1 MSANSE
7 LSIEAHSSSSEKPS
21 SSSTSAKTVFEQVD
35 SSQSTHRD
43 HDVETVN
50 EPEDSSSTSIP
61 PADGGKGAWMFLA
74 GCFIFEALVW
84 GFPFSFGVFQSYY
97 TTHPPFSLHPAGI
110 AAIGTCSSG
119 VMYLFA
125 PVTLY
130 ALESFPSIRRLSS
143 IIGLAIAVMALIAS
157 SFATKVWLLILTQGV
172 LYAIGGSLLYSPTM
186 FYLDEWFVR
195 KKGLA
200 FGIMWAGV
208 GTSGLIFPFLL
219 SYLLAHL
226 GHATTLRIWSLILLL
241 LCAPLIHYVRPR
253 LPASTALVTRQPISY
268 SFFWTRTHIFLQAS
282 NVLESL
288 GFFIPA
294 IYLPSYAASLNM
306 PAYTGTL
313 LLALLNLFSVFGAIG
328 LGHLCDRHHVVIVI
342 LISTIGATI
351 SVFLFWG
358 FGTGLPL
365 LVLFVA
371 SYGFFAGGY
380 SAIWTGMMKE
390 VRKTSPETGMGT
402 LMGVFAAG
410 RGIGAVASGPL
421 SEVLLSRVGGGSV
434 SGGKGWGFGTEY
446 GVLIVFTGVS
456 AFAGIV
462 AVGAWKR
469 GGGVVDEGEVGVD
482 GERDG
487 DDEGGRG
494 NIGLDVLGD

>member
-43 HDVETVN
+43 LDVETVN

-84 GFPFSFGVFQSYY
+84 GKSISLKHHLSQKTQLLTMPGFPFSFGVFQSYY
-97 TTHPPFSLHPAGI
+97 TTHPPFSLHTAGI

-208 GTSGLIFPFLL
+208 GTVCFPYILSPLPSPLPPLIFL
-219 SYLLAHL
+219 S
-226 GHATTLRIWSLILLL
+226 
-241 LCAPLIHYVRPR
+241 PV
-253 LPASTALVTRQPISY
+253 
-268 SFFWTRTHIFLQAS
+268 
-282 NVLESL
+282 
-288 GFFIPA
+288 
-294 IYLPSYAASLNM
+294 
-306 PAYTGTL
+306 
-313 LLALLNLFSVFGAIG
+313 
-328 LGHLCDRHHVVIVI
+328 
-342 LISTIGATI
+342 
-351 SVFLFWG
+351 
-358 FGTGLPL
+358 
-365 LVLFVA
+365 
-371 SYGFFAGGY
+371 
-380 SAIWTGMMKE
+380 
-390 VRKTSPETGMGT
+390 
-402 LMGVFAAG
+402 
-410 RGIGAVASGPL
+410 
-421 SEVLLSRVGGGSV
+421 
-434 SGGKGWGFGTEY
+434 
-446 GVLIVFTGVS
+446 
-456 AFAGIV
+456 
-462 AVGAWKR
+462 
-469 GGGVVDEGEVGVD
+469 
-482 GERDG
+482 
-487 DDEGGRG
+487 
-494 NIGLDVLGD
+494 